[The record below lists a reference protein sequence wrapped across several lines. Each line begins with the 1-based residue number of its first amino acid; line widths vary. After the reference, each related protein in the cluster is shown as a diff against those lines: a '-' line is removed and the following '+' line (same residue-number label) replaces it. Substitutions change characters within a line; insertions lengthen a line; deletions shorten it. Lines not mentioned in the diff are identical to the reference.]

1 MLAAAL
7 TAAAGLTVAN
17 AFPLLTLASG
27 GLHTEATFWH
37 ALAVSYQR
45 DLPLVALVLG
55 ATLFVAPILEVLLM
69 LWVLVPL
76 RAGTRPLAFVPVM
89 RALTVLRPWRMVEV
103 FLLGVI
109 VAIVKLT
116 NIATATPGWG
126 LFGVATATIALAAL
140 GTVDRDALWRRAR
153 EAA

>member
-1 MLAAAL
+1 
-7 TAAAGLTVAN
+7 
-17 AFPLLTLASG
+17 
-27 GLHTEATFWH
+27 
-37 ALAVSYQR
+37 
-45 DLPLVALVLG
+45 
-55 ATLFVAPILEVLLM
+55 M